1 MNISIIP
8 DSELMTNSCVFLDS
22 NMKRHNTEPAIP
34 NKAAALST
42 WSSSS
47 SFGSTA
53 PEDRRADKVFDQIED
68 MLTNMMAGDQEQR
81 RLHCRVLEGH
91 LDNEEPKKVF
101 TAVVIVTPPAPK

>member
-1 MNISIIP
+1 MIDPSA
-8 DSELMTNSCVFLDS
+8 FLDL

-34 NKAAALST
+34 NKNAALST

-68 MLTNMMAGDQEQR
+68 LLTNMMVDQEQR
-81 RLHCRVLEGH
+81 HLHCRVLQGH
-91 LDNEEPKKVF
+91 LNNEDPKKTF
-101 TAVVIVTPPAPK
+101 TAVVIVTPPAQK